1 MKFRKT
7 SLAVAVSISLSAC
20 GGGDGGGGG
29 LSATLAGP
37 SSSSSNSLRSSVPFY
52 EPVRI
57 NHFQPLTGTSYLHPN
72 TEVYARDLNG
82 DTTQEV
88 VVQSVAWAGTQ
99 ADWQDSALQIYGWN
113 TGAFGNETA
122 RWFQPGENVNTGG
135 STVRFGDFRGNGRTD
150 MFVAAFTDT
159 MAYMAPSTVYL
170 NNGDSTF
177 TRQILDF
184 GAVNPHDS
192 IVTDLNGDGF
202 SDVIV
207 TDIGNLRPAVALG
220 SAAGTFTVYRSDW
233 FGGGAG
239 ISVAD
244 YLADGTQT
252 IVLTDAPGT
261 MVGSENHDTKLY
273 AWQISAGK
281 LELTEISR
289 LPADRF
295 YLPKW
300 DAVRAAN
307 TISPHAV
314 RNLAMDFNG
323 DGRMDVIVF
332 SALEGR
338 GLTNGYSEIQFL
350 RNDGG
355 GTFVDV
361 TDSVLVGYTHERS
374 ITYNPVIMDVNNDGI
389 QDILIS
395 NANFGINDD
404 KTTAVL
410 LGTQE
415 GRFVESHASVFQD
428 FTNQIKAATL
438 GAETVHPISVVRGPA
453 GDLYMFSTVQYTDN
467 GVAQMATYLSLIGST
482 GTVTAPATVAALQQV
497 WPWMSAAEAN
507 AVLAQTAGSFVDGV
521 AVIDLERIWSPMGD
535 LTLGINGGRRILQG
549 HVSVPGFDS
558 GKLRNITALDAVGR
572 DFRVDLSV
580 MEQPT
585 VSFTADQILSAA
597 EPEQNWTSRLVG
609 DVTQHSLEF
618 TVTGRT
624 SDRFASS
631 VSSRRM
637 GITEDWDVNL
647 GIARMPGSPWMS
659 FSGVFGRI
667 ENSVIVDTTVGR
679 YWKNGAF
686 AQGSIMQTT
695 TDFQSGLIDRISPLW
710 SASAMAGWQGR
721 SWSIYSGVQ
730 PTIFSGSMTMTLP
743 TGIDNQGQVQYTRY
757 NTQIRND
764 PVMFA
769 GAHYRW
775 RRQAD
780 SMTASAAV
788 NDQGSYRVQFN
799 YRKEF

>member
-1 MKFRKT
+1 MKFRRT
-7 SLAVAVSISLSAC
+7 SLAIAVSLTLTAC
-20 GGGDGGGGG
+20 GGGGGGGG
-29 LSATLAGP
+29 GPSATLGGFVRAD
-37 SSSSSNSLRSSVPFY
+37 VPFHA
-52 EPVRI
+52 PVRV
-57 NHFQPLTGTSYLHPN
+57 NHFQPLAGTTYLHPN

-88 VVQSVAWAGTQ
+88 VVQSVGWASTQ
-99 ADWQDSALQIYGWN
+99 AAWQDSALQIYGWN
-113 TGAFGNETA
+113 TGSFANETT
-122 RWFQPGENVNTGG
+122 RWFAPGENINTGG
-135 STVRFGDFRGNGRTD
+135 STVRFGDFRGTGQTD

-159 MAYMAPSTVYL
+159 MNYMAPSTVYL
-170 NNGDSTF
+170 NNGNSTF
-177 TRQILDF
+177 TRQTLDF

-202 SDVIV
+202 ADVLV

-220 SAAGTFTVYRSDW
+220 SAGGTFTVYRSDW

-244 YLADGTQT
+244 YLANGTQT
-252 IVLTDAPGT
+252 IILTDAPGT
-261 MVGSENHDTKLY
+261 QVGTEVHDTKLY
-273 AWQISAGK
+273 SWQITAGK
-281 LELTEISR
+281 LQLTEVAT

-295 YLPKW
+295 YLAKW

-314 RNLAMDFNG
+314 RNLSMDFNG

-332 SALEGR
+332 STLEGR

-389 QDILIS
+389 LDILVS
-395 NANFGINDD
+395 NANFGINSD

-410 LGTQE
+410 LGTVE

-428 FTNQIKAATL
+428 FTNQIKASTS
-438 GAETVHPISVVRGPA
+438 GGGTVHPISVVRGP
-453 GDLYMFSTVQYTDN
+453 GGNVYMFSTVQYTDN

-482 GTVTAPATVAALQQV
+482 GTVSAPATVAALQQV
-497 WPWMSAAEAN
+497 WPWMSTADAN
-507 AVLAQTAGSFVDGV
+507 AVLAQTATSFVDGI
-521 AVIDLERIWSPMGD
+521 AVIDLERIWWPVGD
-535 LTLGINGGRRILQG
+535 LRLTVNGHRQALQG
-549 HVSVPGFDS
+549 HISVPGFRGS
-558 GKLRNITALDAVGR
+558 QLSNITALDDLGR

-580 MEQPT
+580 MDQP
-585 VSFTADQILSAA
+585 VMPMTADQILSAA
-597 EPEQNWTSRLVG
+597 EPEQNWSSRFIG
-609 DVTQHSLEF
+609 DATVQNLGF

-624 SDRFASS
+624 SDRFAASIGT
-631 VSSRRM
+631 RTL
-637 GITEDWDVNL
+637 GITQDWDINL

-659 FSGVFGRI
+659 FSGVFGTI
-667 ENSVIVDTTVGR
+667 QDSVMVDTTLNR
-679 YWKNGAF
+679 RWSNGMF
-686 AQGSIMQTT
+686 VQGSVMQTT
-695 TDFQSGLIDRISPLW
+695 TRFQSGLIDSITPLW
-710 SASAMAGWQGR
+710 SAAAMAGWQDQ
-721 SWSIYSGVQ
+721 SWSLYGGVQ
-730 PTIFSGSMTMTLP
+730 PTIFAGSMNLNLP
-743 TGIDNQGQVQYTRY
+743 TSVDTQGRVQYTTHT
-757 NTQIRND
+757 TQIRNE

-769 GAHYRW
+769 GTQYQW
-775 RRQAD
+775 RKQQD
-780 SMTASAAV
+780 SVVAAAAV